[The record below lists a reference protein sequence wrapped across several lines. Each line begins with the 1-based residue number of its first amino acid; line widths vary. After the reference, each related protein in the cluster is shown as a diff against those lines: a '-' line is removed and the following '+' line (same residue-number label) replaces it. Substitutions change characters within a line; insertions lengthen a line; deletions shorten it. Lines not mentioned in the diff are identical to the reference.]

1 MLPIIPAA
9 GGASFLSIAI
19 TTNNLAIF
27 KAAVDHL
34 DYRFRADQERLAD
47 LNVEAQLHEWLDGRD
62 HPLPWSDPKTVTPD
76 EWFFVTTLYGR
87 MTLTGQR
94 SHIRS
99 YFDPL
104 FVRAARRDVRN
115 FRPGFPEYA
124 GLRGD
129 WMAARLSTMSKV
141 LRARHL
147 DMAGYVQWLRR
158 HESDATPTNP
168 MPALDAIVRD
178 HAATGWKTLSV
189 FVRDCVGGNS
199 FPIDSRVSKE
209 LASWGLPSGIE
220 NERML
225 VRMSLEL
232 GAIRG
237 CWRACF
243 TRPVAN
249 NPIAI

>member
-1 MLPIIPAA
+1 LQTSLDLI
-9 GGASFLSIAI
+9 SKFR
-19 TTNNLAIF
+19 
-27 KAAVDHL
+27 AAVDHL
-34 DYRFRADQERLAD
+34 DYRFQAEQSRLAD
-47 LNVEAQLHEWLDGRD
+47 VNVEAQLHEWLDGCDR
-62 HPLPWSDPKTVTPD
+62 PLPWSNPNRVIAD

-87 MTLTGQR
+87 MTMAGQR

-115 FRPGFPEYA
+115 FLPGFPEYA

-129 WMAARLSTMSKV
+129 WMASRLATMGKV
-141 LRARHL
+141 LRNRSL
-147 DMAGYVQWLRR
+147 DMQGYVECLREIER
-158 HESDATPTNP
+158 GATPANP
-168 MPALDAIVRD
+168 MPALDTIVRD

-189 FVRDCVGGNS
+189 FVRDCVGGNC

-220 NERML
+220 YERTM

-232 GAIRG
+232 GR
-237 CWRACF
+237 
-243 TRPVAN
+243 
-249 NPIAI
+249 NPRLLARMFYEAGGG